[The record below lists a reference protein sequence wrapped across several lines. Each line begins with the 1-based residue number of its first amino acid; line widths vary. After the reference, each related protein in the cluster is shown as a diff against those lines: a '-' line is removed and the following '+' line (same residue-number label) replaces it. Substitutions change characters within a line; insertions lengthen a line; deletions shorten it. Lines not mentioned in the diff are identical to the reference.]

1 LTRKSEPFGHFSGL
15 CPFFYLQKLE
25 VFFSFVE
32 GSAFAECAL
41 VVKPSRCQSSL
52 SQMLGGIISSGR
64 SPAFDKS
71 FFLSYNN
78 IINGH

>member
-1 LTRKSEPFGHFSGL
+1 LVIFLGFALFSTS
-15 CPFFYLQKLE
+15 KNWRS
-25 VFFSFVE
+25 FFSFVE
-32 GSAFAECAL
+32 GCAFAECAL

-52 SQMLGGIISSGR
+52 SQMLGGIISLGR